1 VSAQL
6 TAGVHDPRPVAAGG
20 AARDLDTLAA
30 DGRQL
35 LHDFSQVGGEAMEMA
50 ARDFTKASSIEA
62 LQ

>member
-1 VSAQL
+1 
-6 TAGVHDPRPVAAGG
+6 VHDPRPVAAGG